1 MANEIK
7 FTVKFKKDGSLKEIA
22 ADSTKAAKGTE
33 KFTDATEKT
42 TKARNRYKKGEK
54 GVAQAGLS
62 SAKSF
67 SKMQQTMIGGGGLVG
82 AYATLAANVFALT
95 AAFGILQRAA
105 AADQLAEGLAYTGT
119 VAGRNLPY
127 IADQLKAITG
137 AAVST
142 QEAMSAVA
150 LATSSGFSSQQIAK
164 LGNVAKGAS
173 LALGRDMTDALNRLI
188 RGSAK
193 LEPELLDELGIMVR
207 LDDAAQT
214 YATALGTTVQNLTQY
229 QKRQAFVNAVIA
241 EGEKS
246 FSGIAN
252 AINPNAYDQLAA
264 ALQDLL
270 KDSVSFINKGLSPMV
285 AFFSKSPTALL
296 GGVLLF
302 ASTIRGALLPGLTQG
317 SQQMAKFA
325 MESKKAAE
333 ASFTNVSTT
342 GKLPGV
348 YTQLVDKIKEGTAT
362 TDDYTRAQGSL
373 NNSLAKHG
381 RDLDNQ
387 ANLQD
392 KTTEKYR
399 EKQAVI
405 TGVKNAQQK
414 LNTTL
419 ILSAQAE
426 TASAKASAINSASK
440 LDFKGTINGIRAAM
454 VAYRIELATTA
465 VANGATS
472 ASFAGL
478 KVALFT
484 TGLSFRALGVAILT
498 ALPYLALIPI
508 VLGLG
513 KAAWDSW
520 FGASDTVKKQE
531 EVFESLSHLNDVG
544 MQLNK
549 TLLDIQLR
557 EAPSQGWDEF
567 TAKLTAAAGAAAQI
581 RDRVGDAVSVQMTK
595 KSTDLAAATEKRT
608 ELEQQLANL
617 QKQTGD
623 STLGMG
629 NIPGLLASIEA
640 QEEMI
645 ENYGK
650 LDARPI
656 LQGLKTARVEAAA
669 LGDSDLTAHIDK
681 QIVGMTKL
689 AGQASVTAE
698 EIGKVVSPPSSA
710 ETTNILLESMN
721 AGLNAFSE
729 DLAKFSEKV
738 ETPFDKMSAGLD
750 EAVKALTQTEMAMS
764 GMGGMTEQT
773 SKEAMKLRKELKKGE
788 TPLSKFVAGF
798 KTDADG
804 GDPVVTLNR
813 MNDALKANIKVMQ
826 ENPSKIKAEQTA
838 LKKLNDTRKVSG
850 SITKSAHVMEDEIIR
865 LKDESL
871 QAALKNL
878 DALNLTGKKTAEILE
893 IDAKIAANNAD
904 KKSQARKNL
913 EILEGEQ
920 GFKNLMLAQ
929 DQKSLDIA
937 KDRLSRTQQ
946 QAKAAMIAANASDPK
961 RGRKAV
967 LNSAD
972 ELKLLEDSIEDRETI
987 AVLEFNIAVQRTSM
1001 EYDLL
1006 KMKAKLLKKQGEGD
1020 AEFQA
1025 SITAYEAQLET
1036 MGTAALTNLGEN
1048 FKETLRKIRDL
1059 TKPKADVKANVLG
1072 ASGDSAFD
1080 VLQNQSTAAG
1090 GADKVDG
1097 SLANDKGETALS
1109 DKIKRIGAVM
1119 APMQENLKALGPE
1132 GELVAAI
1139 SAGALNITSSWVT
1152 AFDNIEDKVDTLGEK
1167 AAIAQAIASTI
1178 SQTAQIMAAAS
1189 QNRVAGIDKEIA
1201 AEKKRDGKSKE
1212 SLAKIKALEAKKEA
1226 MKRKAFEANKKMQM
1240 AATIASTAAGIMK
1253 AYEQGGTMGFI
1264 TGAIIAAMGVAQL
1277 AVISGT
1283 SYSGGGSGASGGGAM
1298 PSSVSV
1304 GKRGTTS
1311 DLGKSQ
1317 SARGELAYFRG
1328 AEGTGGAENFK
1339 SSFYGSKHRASGGNT
1354 GYVVGEQGPELFMPD
1369 RPGTIV
1375 PADDVAAGGGS
1386 TNVNFS
1392 INAIDAA
1399 GVEDVLMEQ
1408 QGNIIGMLRQA
1419 ANSYGQD
1426 FMEDVDEST
1435 YTAPAARRA

>member
-252 AINPNAYDQLAA
+252 AIDPNAYDQLAA

-348 YTQLVDKIKEGTAT
+348 YNELSAKIKAGTAT
-362 TDDYTRAQGSL
+362 TEDYTKAQGSL

-520 FGASDTVKKQE
+520 FGASETVKKQE

-544 MQLNK
+544 VQLNK
-549 TLLDIQLR
+549 TLLDIELR
-557 EAPSQGWDEF
+557 EAPTKGWDIF
-567 TAKLTAAAGAAAQI
+567 TAKLEAAAGAAAQI
-581 RDRVGDAVSVQMTK
+581 RDRVGDAVSIQMVD
-595 KSTDLAAATEKRT
+595 KSTQLAAATEERIR
-608 ELEQQLANL
+608 LETKLSKINR
-617 QKQTGD
+617 KK
-623 STLGMG
+623 
-629 NIPGLLASIEA
+629 NIRGHMATQAVVDDAILA
-640 QEEMI
+640 QEKLI
-645 ENYGK
+645 ANFNK
-650 LDARPI
+650 LDAKP
-656 LQGLKTARVEAAA
+656 LLAGLKVAQVEAAA
-669 LGDSDLTAHIDK
+669 LGDEELTAHIGK
-681 QIVGMTKL
+681 QIVGMTVL
-689 AGQASVTAE
+689 AAKSSATAE
-698 EIGKVVSPPSSA
+698 EIGKVMKPLSSA
-710 ETTNILLESMN
+710 ETTVTLLESMN

-738 ETPFDKMSAGLD
+738 DTPFDKMSAGLD
-750 EAVKALTQTEMAMS
+750 EAVKALTQTETVM
-764 GMGGMTEQT
+764 GGFGGMTT
-773 SKEAMKLRKELKKGE
+773 RTTAEATKLREELNKGE
-788 TPLSKFVAGF
+788 TPLSKFVKAF
-798 KTDADG
+798 ALDG
-804 GDPVVTLNR
+804 ETDPVTTLNR
-813 MNDALKANIKVMQ
+813 MNDALKANIKIMQ
-826 ENPSKIKAEQTA
+826 ENPSKIKKEQVE
-838 LKKLNDTRKVSG
+838 LKKLAETRKVSG
-850 SITKSAHVMEDEIIR
+850 SITESAHKIEKEIQR
-865 LKDESL
+865 LSLESL
-871 QAALKNL
+871 TKEKENL
-878 DALNLTGKKTAEILE
+878 VTLGLTEDKTAAILE
-893 IDAKIAANNAD
+893 INAKILAQKAAA
-904 KKSQARKNL
+904 KSVEQEAL
-913 EILEGEQ
+913 EVLEGEQ

-937 KDRLSRTQQ
+937 KDRLSRTQK

-972 ELKLLEDSIEDRETI
+972 ELKLLEDSIKDRQSI
-987 AVLEFNIAVQRTSM
+987 AVLEFDIAVRRLTM

-1006 KMKAKLLKKQGEGD
+1006 KMKAKLLRKQGEGD
-1020 AEFQA
+1020 AEFQE
-1025 SITAYEAQLET
+1025 SMTEYEAQLET
-1036 MGTAALTNLGEN
+1036 MGTAAMTNLAEGLIQTLTNIN
-1048 FKETLRKIRDL
+1048 DL
-1059 TKPKADVKANVLG
+1059 TLPKAAVKANVLG

-1097 SLANDKGETALS
+1097 SLANDEGETALS

-1152 AFDNIEDKVDTLGEK
+1152 AFDNIEGKVNTLGEK